1 MYNDS
6 HVYSE
11 LEKVIEESSNVT
23 IKLDNIRIC
32 KYEID
37 IRDIL
42 VFELIFVNLLIYF
55 PSSFL
60 KIIINFMYI
69 LHIKIT
75 CFIFI
80 SFFQTWKKFKANI
93 KLPGKLYETKDRSI
107 LLLLNVK
114 YNDHYQWVTQG

>member
-69 LHIKIT
+69 LHM
-75 CFIFI
+75 C
-80 SFFQTWKKFKANI
+80 NV
-93 KLPGKLYETKDRSI
+93 LYI
-107 LLLLNVK
+107 
-114 YNDHYQWVTQG
+114 